1 MSISPTISPPAAL
14 LPGQDRRSY
23 LGQAAGPVALLILVV
38 LAPLFWRIFYHEQP
52 RDFVQEWASA
62 RNFFTGHPIYEN
74 QQITLREYLGL
85 TVAPGGFVLEYN
97 AHPPTS
103 VLLVLPFGLL
113 PYGTALALWNA
124 FSFLALIAV
133 LITLGKQGGRTWT
146 LTGICWM
153 WAAIVAAGLFSPLR
167 EQFLQGQWNL
177 VLLLLITPAFF
188 ADNADR
194 PALAG
199 VLLGLA
205 VTIKLFPGFLL
216 FYYLV
221 RLRWTILLAATAT
234 IGGMTLLTVSVL
246 GLNAYQ
252 DYAFQVLPTLQMFR
266 SSWPGLSL
274 NNFWCK
280 LFDPVP
286 TAGPAFP
293 LWYSPPL
300 ARALTM
306 TSCLLVVSTLG
317 WMIYRAKTRAQRDRS
332 FALTMVAM
340 LLVSPI
346 AWDHYL
352 VLLILPAVL
361 FWNTLASSSRPFF
374 VCIAVLLLLHRYFYW
389 TPLVCDPREDWT
401 RLTAQTWQSL
411 TGLSVHFYALAAWFI
426 LGLRAPIQEQ
436 KDCA

>member
-1 MSISPTISPPAAL
+1 
-14 LPGQDRRSY
+14 
-23 LGQAAGPVALLILVV
+23 LLIFVV
-38 LAPLFWRIFYHEQP
+38 LAPLFWRIFCHEQP

-62 RNFFTGHPIYEN
+62 RNHFTGHSIYEN

-113 PYGTALALWNA
+113 PYGTALALWNGL
-124 FSFLALIAV
+124 SLLALIAV
-133 LITLGKQGGRTWT
+133 LVTLGKQGGQTWSIT
-146 LTGICWM
+146 HTCWM
-153 WAAIVAAGLFSPLR
+153 LAGIVAAGVFSPLR

-177 VLLLLITPAFF
+177 VLLLLITCAFF

-194 PALAG
+194 AVLAG
-199 VLLGLA
+199 LLLGLA
-205 VTIKLFPGFLL
+205 ITIKLFPGFLL

-221 RLRWTILLAATAT
+221 RKRWTVLLAATAT
-234 IGGMTLLTVSVL
+234 IGGFTLLTVSVL
-246 GLNAYQ
+246 GLKAYQ
-252 DYAFQVLPTLQMFR
+252 DYVFQVMPTLQMFR

-286 TAGPAFP
+286 TAGPAIP
-293 LWYSPPL
+293 LWYSPTL
-300 ARALTM
+300 ARALTL
-306 TSCLLVVSTLG
+306 TSDLLVIGMLA
-317 WMIYRAKTRAQRDRS
+317 WMIYHAKTRAQRDRS

-361 FWNTLASSSRPFF
+361 FWNTLDAGSRPFF
-374 VCIAVLLLLHRYFYW
+374 VGIAILLLLHRYFYW

-411 TGLSVHFYALAAWFI
+411 TGLSVHFYALVAWFV
-426 LGLRAPIQEQ
+426 LGVRTPVREQ
-436 KDCA
+436 VEIAYVRR